1 MKYIILILFFIFFIP
16 LNVAFGHGLGG
27 DQAPPIN
34 FDGLNVTVSTI
45 LDPYDITVG
54 DLYTANMEVR
64 FFDLNS
70 NKNFKE
76 VTYRIQVWRSGDLL
90 ANKLFYAVN
99 GQLDVEIR
107 PVYDC
112 IKDILWKCTTYF
124 GAEHTISGGLFAQGE
139 GRPLIQGPIFDKGG
153 LYNLKVDIEGA
164 ISPKTLV
171 AQRLSF
177 ETFVSVA
184 QEQNFILPTASA
196 EIPIVIKTYYDQVDN
211 FAFSPID
218 NSMTFDMPFDW
229 NPEYISL
236 VQVVHEEIRVPKF
249 FDPYYEGKHFN
260 GFVNGVELSNRILLV
275 DPYSFEDYNVIHFLI
290 SSNELERINSILGE
304 DNFDS
309 NLMTFKLVPT
319 DSAVKNSIAFNVGS
333 SASATIN
340 WDATYSTGDEIAFQ
354 FEFFD
359 NSGDL
364 LKDVLYGYRIETKS
378 GDVLYEN
385 VGSSTEYIGIW
396 ASEGI
401 DIQNLVIS
409 NEGEYKVSVSIFG
422 TSTLNLD
429 TTLSGLGS
437 TLIEIGSLNSNLQPV
452 TPTESSTEPTVSIP
466 NWIKNNAKFWYDG
479 DIDDP
484 TFITGI
490 QYLIQNEIIIIPP
503 TDQTQINDESTI
515 PSWVK
520 NNAKFWYDGV
530 IDDST
535 FAAGIQYLIQ
545 FGIIVI

>member
-27 DQAPPIN
+27 DQAPPIS

-45 LDPYDITVG
+45 LEPYNIVVG
-54 DLYTANMEVR
+54 DLDTVNLETR
-64 FFDLNS
+64 FFNLDS
-70 NKNFKE
+70 NENFKE
-76 VTYRIQVWRSGDLL
+76 VTYRIEVWRSGDLL
-90 ANKLFYAVN
+90 ARELFYDVS

-107 PVYDC
+107 PKHDC
-112 IKDILWKCTTYF
+112 TKEILWKCTTYS
-124 GAEHTISGGLFAQGE
+124 GETHSISGGLFARGE

-164 ISPKTLV
+164 TSPKTLV
-171 AQRLSF
+171 AKPLSF

-211 FAFSPID
+211 FAFSPTD

-229 NPEYISL
+229 DPEYVSL
-236 VQVVHEEIRVPKF
+236 VPVVHEEIRVPKF
-249 FDPYYEGKHFN
+249 FDPYYEDKHFK
-260 GFVNGVELSNRILLV
+260 GFVNGVELSNRILLI
-275 DPYSFEDYNVIHFLI
+275 DPYSLEDYNIIHFLI
-290 SSNELERINSILGE
+290 LSNELERINSILGE

-309 NLMTFKLVPT
+309 GLMTFKLVPT
-319 DSAVKNSIAFNVGS
+319 DSLVKNSIALNIGS
-333 SASATIN
+333 SASVTIN
-340 WDATYSTGDEIAFQ
+340 WNAKYSADDEIAFQ

-359 NSGDL
+359 NSGNL
-364 LKDVLYGYRIETKS
+364 IKDVLYGYRIETKS
-378 GDVLYEN
+378 GDILYEN
-385 VGSSTEYIGIW
+385 VGSSTEYLGIW
-396 ASEGI
+396 APEGI
-401 DIQNLVIS
+401 DIQNLVIPDD
-409 NEGEYKVSVSIFG
+409 GVHKITVSILG
-422 TSTLNLD
+422 TGILNLD
-429 TTLSGLGS
+429 TTLLGLGS
-437 TLIEIGSLNSNLQPV
+437 TIIEIGSSNSSLQPN
-452 TPTESSTEPTVSIP
+452 ESIKPPMESTVSIP

-479 DIDDP
+479 DIDDA

-490 QYLIQNEIIIIPP
+490 QYLIQNEIIIIPQ
-503 TDQTQINDESTI
+503 TDQTQISDESTI

-520 NNAKFWYDGV
+520 NNAKFWYDDI